1 MKPTNYI
8 GYHVGDVDDLYDH
21 SSEDETFNDIWKK
34 ANHLEM
40 KRGVEPAHYKAYVYE
55 HIYDYETN
63 NMQTIIL
70 DYGDKDDMWNLERDL
85 HNKHNVDISDK
96 YFNQKKSLGA
106 YPTIQVD
113 DLLNLKEKIQKG
125 FFTKSTKE
133 SIIDLYK
140 ELIPKRLQNRTDEDD
155 KFVNEIRDDIIVD
168 KNTDTCEPIRVRVDK
183 DGKRKMFDGNTTLM
197 AAYKARKVV
206 NDIEVD
212 EIPYSVSCN
221 FNDDEFN
228 ELGVLLNEKP
238 KKTKRA
244 CKKHDVAQV
253 IYKRCMNDSTPV
265 KDPKNKE
272 YIEAAGWKPSLV
284 YEIVRSWIN
293 KGKMVVLF
301 INYNLDH
308 NKKELTAKVDKYKRK
323 SKDTD
328 VLWCSSGAFGDGTFM
343 AWLAKNTNFGRRKP
357 KFKKLYIVIYH
368 PNEKSETDWD
378 DKNMSAKKKELKYLC
393 GLAGVSFMGFKYMDT
408 H

>member
-1 MKPTNYI
+1 
-8 GYHVGDVDDLYDH
+8 
-21 SSEDETFNDIWKK
+21 
-34 ANHLEM
+34 
-40 KRGVEPAHYKAYVYE
+40 
-55 HIYDYETN
+55 
-63 NMQTIIL
+63 
-70 DYGDKDDMWNLERDL
+70 
-85 HNKHNVDISDK
+85 
-96 YFNQKKSLGA
+96 
-106 YPTIQVD
+106 
-113 DLLNLKEKIQKG
+113 
-125 FFTKSTKE
+125 
-133 SIIDLYK
+133 
-140 ELIPKRLQNRTDEDD
+140 
-155 KFVNEIRDDIIVD
+155 
-168 KNTDTCEPIRVRVDK
+168 
-183 DGKRKMFDGNTTLM
+183 MFDGNTTLM

-221 FNDDEFN
+221 FNDAEFN

-253 IYKRCMNDSTPV
+253 IYKRCMNDTTPL

-293 KGKMVVLF
+293 KGKMVGLF